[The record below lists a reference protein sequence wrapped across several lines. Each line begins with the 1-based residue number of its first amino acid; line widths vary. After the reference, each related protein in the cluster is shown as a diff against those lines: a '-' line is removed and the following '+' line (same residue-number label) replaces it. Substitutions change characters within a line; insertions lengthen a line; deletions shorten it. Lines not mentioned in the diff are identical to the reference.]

1 MLGLSDRDSKIILIL
16 LIVAVIVL
24 PYVLYT
30 KGLRE
35 DTEVIKGENIELQ
48 ARLDELQE
56 MNKNRDFYIAETK
69 RMQKERDEL
78 IASFPA
84 EINQENYT
92 MFMQY
97 LEVNS
102 IIKAEEN
109 MLALKEDEEDEDH
122 ETPKFGYDG
131 IEGNTTFLIG
141 SVGYNDNEY
150 IPIGDEVNASE
161 YTGIINQ
168 STLAFKCYYD
178 GFRYMLD
185 YILNYQDPMIY
196 KMLEVKYDP
205 DTGELEGEM
214 LVEQWAISGNGRKLD
229 PVPVW
234 QDIDELDMR
243 GLELN
248 LFGPLSPDALYT
260 HQLFEVYLEELAK
273 EVEEEEDGNE
283 NENGLIEE

>member
-1 MLGLSDRDSKIILIL
+1 MLGLSDRDSKIILVL

-35 DTEVIKGENIELQ
+35 ETEVIKGENVELQ
-48 ARLDELQE
+48 ARLEELQE

-109 MLALKEDEEDEDH
+109 MLALKEDEEDEEH

-161 YTGIINQ
+161 YTGIVND

-185 YILNYQDPMIY
+185 YVLNYQDPMIY

-273 EVEEEEDGNE
+273 EAEEEEADGFD
-283 NENGLIEE
+283 LTEE